1 MNLKACWA
9 LLGQAGGAW
18 WNSNAQR
25 LGAALAFYATFS
37 LAPLLLVVV
46 AITGLIYGRQ
56 AATGHLLG
64 QLRNLV
70 GEDQAA
76 VLQALIAGADQPT
89 TGVWASITAVVMLLV
104 GATGLFVQLQDALNT
119 IWLVQAPAGR
129 GLWGAV
135 KDRFLSFM
143 LVLVSAF
150 LLLLSVAADTLL
162 TALPGELGDGHSVWP
177 GQLIHLSLSFSI
189 ITLLFAMI
197 YKLLPDAVI
206 AWTDVWFGSV
216 ITSLLFSVGKFLIGL
231 YLGKS
236 AIGSTFGAAGS
247 LAALLLWLYYSAQLF
262 LFGAHLTKAF
272 AVNFGSGIVP
282 RTNAAPAPV
291 TAHAPGQQE
300 VHQG

>member
-1 MNLKACWA
+1 MNVKACWA
-9 LLGQAGGAW
+9 LLRQAGGAW

-46 AITGLIYGRQ
+46 AITGLVYGRQ

-64 QLRNLV
+64 QLRHLV

-76 VLQALIAGADQPT
+76 ALQALIASADQPA
-89 TGVWASITAVVMLLV
+89 TGVWASITGVVMLLV
-104 GATGLFVQLQDALNT
+104 GATGLFGQLQDALNT

-129 GLWGAV
+129 GVWGAV

-162 TALPGELGDGHSVWP
+162 TALRGALEDEHSTWAS
-177 GQLIHLSLSFSI
+177 QLIHLPLSFVI
-189 ITLLFAMI
+189 ITLLFATI
-197 YKLLPDAVI
+197 YKFLPDAVI
-206 AWTDVWFGSV
+206 TWRDVWFGSV
-216 ITSLLFSVGKFLIGL
+216 ITSFLFSVGKFLIGL

-262 LFGAHLTKAF
+262 LFGAELTKAF

-282 RTNAAPAPV
+282 RAKVAPAPV
-291 TAHAPGQQE
+291 TAHAPGQQK
-300 VHQG
+300 VYQG